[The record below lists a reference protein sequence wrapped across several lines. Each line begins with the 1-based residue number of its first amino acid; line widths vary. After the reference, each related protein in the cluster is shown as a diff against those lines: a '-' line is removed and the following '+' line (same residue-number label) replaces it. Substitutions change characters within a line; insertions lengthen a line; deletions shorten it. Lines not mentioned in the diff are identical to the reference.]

1 MDHGLSR
8 MAGAI
13 KESPT
18 LKLNALATS
27 LIEKGEPVI
36 HLGGG
41 EPKAQF
47 PQEALEKCTSYLA
60 KREVRYAPP
69 AGIPPLKKAIV
80 QYTERNY
87 KKAVG
92 GENVV
97 VSVGGKQA
105 IMAVL
110 HAIVDPQEEVLFP
123 APYWVSFPDMVT
135 LAGGVPVVV
144 RPQTDPF
151 RPTLKEVEGK
161 VTAKTRAI
169 ILNSPNNPS
178 GIMYSRDFIAG
189 VVELCEK
196 KDLYLLMDDTY
207 NRLVFDSQVAPN
219 PYECARAPL
228 ESSKLVVF
236 NSMSKTYAMPGFRI
250 GWAVGN
256 PSLIKAVAKIQSH
269 QTSCAA
275 VPSQWAAVG
284 ALEGDQSGVEAL
296 RATLEKNRNAML
308 QSLADFPRLKVT
320 KPEATFY
327 CFPDFTAYDKDSG
340 KLAEFLLNKARVLV
354 VPGKEFGMEG
364 HLRLS
369 YCGSAQDVTEG
380 VARIRWAL
388 DPASPKEI
396 VIGGKKVVR
405 DWA

>member
-1 MDHGLSR
+1 MSDGLSK
-8 MAGAI
+8 MAKAI

-18 LKLNALATS
+18 LKLNALAAS

-47 PQEALEKCTSYLA
+47 PVEALEKCTSYLA

-69 AGIPPLKKAIV
+69 AGIPALKKVIV
-80 QYTERNY
+80 RYTEQIY
-87 KKAVG
+87 KKTVKP
-92 GENVV
+92 ECVV

-110 HAIVDPQEEVLFP
+110 HGIVDPQEEVLFP
-123 APYWVSFPDMVT
+123 APYWVSFPDMAT
-135 LAGGVPVVV
+135 LAGGVPIVV
-144 RPQTDPF
+144 RPQSDPF
-151 RPTLKEVEGK
+151 RPTLKEVEAK
-161 VTAKTRAI
+161 VTARTRAI

-189 VVELCEK
+189 MVAFCEE

-207 NRLVFDSQVAPN
+207 NRLVFDGKAAPN
-219 PYECARAPL
+219 PYEFAKKPL
-228 ESSKLVVF
+228 EESKMVVF
-236 NSMSKTYAMPGFRI
+236 NSVSKTYAMPGFRI
-250 GWAVGN
+250 GWAIGN
-256 PSLIKAVAKIQSH
+256 PALIKAASNIQSQ

-296 RATLEKNRNAML
+296 RATLEKHRNAML
-308 QSLADFPRLKVT
+308 EGLKDFPKLKVT
-320 KPEATFY
+320 KPDATFY
-327 CFPDFTAYDKDSG
+327 CFPDFSAYDKDSG
-340 KLAEFLLNKARVLV
+340 KLAEFLLDKARVLV
-354 VPGKEFGMEG
+354 VPGKEFGMDG

-388 DPASPKEI
+388 DPGSPREI
-396 VIGGKKVVR
+396 VIGGKKAVR
-405 DWA
+405 DWK